1 MIALFITIPKSE
13 GEESNVEKLDIP
25 NISELIED
33 EIKRIEGENTAQELE
48 ERRKANIVSRGTIR
62 SVPNTNTSMKSYM
75 DYRKITSKI
84 SPQYKLQQRKDVHT
98 DNEGF
103 RRIGDKFIVAV
114 GIYYSD
120 SVGDCLSIE
129 LSTGRVFE
137 AIVGDIKDN
146 SHTDKM
152 NRQHKVDGSVVEF
165 IVDTKNMDKLA
176 KKMGDVSYA
185 EVADLK
191 GDIVSIIL
199 INEYKI
205 KD

>member
-13 GEESNVEKLDIP
+13 GEESNVVELDMP
-25 NISELIED
+25 SISELVED
-33 EIKRIEGENTAQELE
+33 EIKRVEDENTAQELE
-48 ERRKANIVSRGTIR
+48 ERRKADMVSRGTKI

-75 DYRKITSKI
+75 DYRSITSKT
-84 SPQYKLQQRKDVHT
+84 SPQYKLQQREDIYT

-114 GIYYSD
+114 GTYYSN

-129 LSTGRVFE
+129 LSSGRVFE
-137 AIVGDIKDN
+137 AVVGDIKDN
-146 SHTDKM
+146 RHTDKM

-165 IVDTKNMDKLA
+165 IVDTKNMDNLSKR
-176 KKMGDVSYA
+176 MGDVSYA
-185 EVADLK
+185 EGADLK